1 MVNDE
6 ILAGKIQPR
15 RGNLLLLKGASHVP
29 RHCLGKGGP
38 YIALN
43 PQNSENWNAKK
54 VYRFLK
60 NGG

>member
-29 RHCLGKGGP
+29 RHCLGKGDP

-43 PQNSENWNAKK
+43 PQNSEN
-54 VYRFLK
+54 
-60 NGG
+60 